1 MLYKYNV
8 NENPRY
14 NIISVCKI
22 YTLYIYICICFAN
35 GNCVVFWVFVNIILW
50 EFFI

>member
-22 YTLYIYICICFAN
+22 YTLYIYIYVYVLQMEIVLYFGFLLTLYC
-35 GNCVVFWVFVNIILW
+35 GNF
-50 EFFI
+50 